1 MTRRIVTEF
10 VCPPIPIREV
20 DWRATLD
27 GYEPGDPMGIGP
39 TEAAAIADLQEQ
51 IMELWAGYEEW
62 LDAQADAYAEEMD
75 RERALQPDNSPPYPP
90 YHL

>member
-10 VCPPIPIREV
+10 VPQRPL
-20 DWRATLD
+20 DWCATLD

-51 IMELWAGYEEW
+51 IMSLWAGYEEW
-62 LDAQADAYAEEMD
+62 LDTQADAWDEEID
-75 RERALQPDNSPPYPP
+75 R
-90 YHL
+90 